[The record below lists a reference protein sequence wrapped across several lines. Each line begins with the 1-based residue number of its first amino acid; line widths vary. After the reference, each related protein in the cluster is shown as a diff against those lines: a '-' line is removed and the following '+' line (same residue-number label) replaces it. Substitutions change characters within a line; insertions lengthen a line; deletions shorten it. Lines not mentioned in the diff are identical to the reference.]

1 MGISNREWLYSLEP
15 SELSA
20 WFDADCSETESI
32 NKLTAERDAAY
43 AKNRALKQHIANMQE
58 GRNGWHT
65 KAEKLQAKVTEMT
78 AERNELQEQVDTL
91 KSHHCPHYHV
101 NEHTCDVHETRIA
114 ELTAERDK
122 AREESA
128 EMYSYLIKASDER
141 EHYREKC
148 SKMATIIHDALM
160 VMDEG
165 MA

>member
-1 MGISNREWLYSLEP
+1 MTTNREWLYSLEP

-65 KAEKLQAKVTEMT
+65 KAEKLQAKVTELT
-78 AERNELQEQVDTL
+78 AERDELKGQVFTLKGECEDLENEL
-91 KSHHCPHYHV
+91 H
-101 NEHTCDVHETRIA
+101 

-122 AREESA
+122 VREESV
-128 EMYSYLIKASDER
+128 ELYSDLVKASDER

>member
-1 MGISNREWLYSLEP
+1 MTTNREWLFSLEP

-20 WFDADCSETESI
+20 WFDADCFETENT

-65 KAEKLQAKVTEMT
+65 KAEKLQAKVTELT
-78 AERNELQEQVDTL
+78 SERNELQAQVG
-91 KSHHCPHYHV
+91 
-101 NEHTCDVHETRIA
+101 
-114 ELTAERDK
+114 ELFKENDALVEERSNLQK
-122 AREESA
+122 QLRFTSA
-128 EMYSYLIKASDER
+128 ER
-141 EHYREKC
+141 EHYRSIC
-148 SKMATIIHDALM
+148 SNMATKIHDALM

>member
-1 MGISNREWLYSLEP
+1 MTTNREWLYSLEP

-65 KAEKLQAKVTEMT
+65 KAEKLQAKVTELT
-78 AERNELQEQVDTL
+78 AERNELKESSEYYKLQYELAGEDA
-91 KSHHCPHYHV
+91 
-101 NEHTCDVHETRIA
+101 DR
-114 ELTAERDK
+114 LTAERDK
-122 AREESA
+122 AREESV
-128 EMYSYLIKASDER
+128 ELYSDLVKASDER
-141 EHYREKC
+141 ERYREKC

>member
-1 MGISNREWLYSLEP
+1 MTTNREWLYSLDP

-65 KAEKLQAKVTEMT
+65 KAEKLQAKVTELT
-78 AERNELQEQVDTL
+78 AERNELQAQVDTL
-91 KSHHCPHYHV
+91 KSRHCPHYHV

-114 ELTAERDK
+114 ELTAERDELQEQLCIGWECECK
-122 AREESA
+122 LQA
-128 EMYSYLIKASDER
+128 ER
-141 EHYREKC
+141 EHYRSMC
-148 SKMATIIHDALM
+148 SNMATKIHDALM

>member
-1 MGISNREWLYSLEP
+1 MTTNREWLYSLEP

-65 KAEKLQAKVTEMT
+65 KAEKLQAKVTELT
-78 AERNELQEQVDTL
+78 AERNELQAKVDELIAECDSKEQAEPYLFGMPPDEVLGKLKQVDEL
-91 KSHHCPHYHV
+91 K
-101 NEHTCDVHETRIA
+101 T
-114 ELTAERDK
+114 
-122 AREESA
+122 
-128 EMYSYLIKASDER
+128 ER
-141 EHYREKC
+141 EALNRRTLQLELHIEQLR
-148 SKMATIIHDALM
+148 SKLSRACDNAHDTLRI
-160 VMDEG
+160 MDEG

>member
-65 KAEKLQAKVTEMT
+65 KAEKLQAKVTE
-78 AERNELQEQVDTL
+78 
-91 KSHHCPHYHV
+91 
-101 NEHTCDVHETRIA
+101 
-114 ELTAERDK
+114 LTAERDK
-122 AREESA
+122 AREESV
-128 EMYSYLIKASDER
+128 ELYSDLVKASDER